1 MFLKVTLDDQASLRS
16 EDSYPVIY
24 LRLDSHQAGSF
35 LSSSSP
41 EPSHKR
47 TLSTLQRKPLHIKL
61 VYCNLSSTVQHQL
74 NSLRIYLLKTWI
86 LNLIAPGNLTII
98 THEIFHPFCS

>member
-1 MFLKVTLDDQASLRS
+1 MALSFEDQVCLRS

-24 LRLDSHQAGSF
+24 LRLDLHQAGSF

-47 TLSTLQRKPLHIKL
+47 TLSTLQRKPPHIKL
-61 VYCNLSSTVQHQL
+61 VYGNLSSTGQNQVK
-74 NSLRIYLLKTWI
+74 SLRIYLLKTWI
-86 LNLIAPGNLTII
+86 LNLIPPGDLTIM
-98 THEIFHPFCS
+98 THEIFRPFSS